1 MPIFKISKK
10 MNLKL
15 EVYAFVPV
23 QEIMKDENNLAVLG
37 NYFQTVKP
45 ILNGSFN
52 LTTPLGPISFNTSY
66 LHYEEKKWIIQ
77 LSFGYLLFNRR
88 TLEE

>member
-1 MPIFKISKK
+1 

-15 EVYAFVPV
+15 EAYAFVPA
-23 QEIMKDENNLAVLG
+23 QEILKDENNQAVLG

-45 ILNGSFN
+45 IFNGSFN
-52 LTTPLGPISFNTSY
+52 LATPVGPISFNTSY

-77 LSFGYLLFNRR
+77 LSFGYLMFNRR